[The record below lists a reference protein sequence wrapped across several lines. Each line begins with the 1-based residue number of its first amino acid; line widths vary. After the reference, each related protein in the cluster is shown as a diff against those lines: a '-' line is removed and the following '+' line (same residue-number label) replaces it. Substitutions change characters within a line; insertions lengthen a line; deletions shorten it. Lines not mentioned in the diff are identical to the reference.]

1 MVRACAC
8 FGIRGR
14 NSLLAGTARFGR
26 PPPVCTLAVSAGID
40 QGYPQYRLADRPG
53 VIVRLEMETMKAVR
67 IHEYGGPEVLQYE
80 DAPKPEPGDN
90 DVLIRVHAAAVNP
103 VDWKVREGHLKSR
116 VEFPMPFIPG
126 WDLSG
131 VVEKTGVA
139 VTRLGAGNEVYSRP
153 DIARN
158 GAYAEYILVE
168 DALVALKPKTIDHVQ
183 ACGIPLAGMTAWQA
197 LFDVAG
203 LQPGQRVLIH
213 AAAGGVGTFAVQ
225 FAKWKGA
232 YVIGTASGRNL
243 DFVRELG
250 ADEVIDYTGTPFET
264 AIKDVDVVLD
274 TMGGETQE
282 RSWGVLKPGGILVG
296 IVSPPPEDSAAQH
309 NVRAA
314 YHFLDP
320 NAGQLTHIAGL
331 VDAGKV
337 RCIVDTVLPLSEA
350 RKAQELSETGHA
362 RGKIVLKVV

>member
-1 MVRACAC
+1 MA
-8 FGIRGR
+8 
-14 NSLLAGTARFGR
+14 
-26 PPPVCTLAVSAGID
+26 
-40 QGYPQYRLADRPG
+40 
-53 VIVRLEMETMKAVR
+53 TMKAVQ
-67 IHEYGGPEVLQYE
+67 IHEYGGPDVLRYE

-90 DVLIRVHAAAVNP
+90 DVLIRVYAAAVNP

-116 VEFPMPFIPG
+116 VDYPMPFIPG

-139 VTRLGAGNEVYSRP
+139 VTRLKEGDEVFSRP

-158 GAYAEYILVE
+158 GAYAEYIIAD
-168 DALVALKPKTIDHVQ
+168 DALVALKPKSIDHIQ
-183 ACGIPLAGMTAWQA
+183 ASGIALAGMTAWQA
-197 LFDVAG
+197 LFDVAE

-250 ADEVIDYTGTPFET
+250 ADEVLDYTAKPFET
-264 AIKDVDVVLD
+264 VVKDVDVVLD

-282 RSWGVLKPGGILVG
+282 RSWGVLKQGGILVS
-296 IVSPPPEDSAAQH
+296 IVEPPPEGAGAQH

-314 YHFLDP
+314 FHFLDP
-320 NAGQLTHIAGL
+320 NAGQLTRIAEL
-331 VDAGKV
+331 VDSGKV
-337 RCIVDTVLPLSEA
+337 RVVVDTILPLSEA
-350 RKAQELSETGHA
+350 RKAHELSEMGHA